1 MIIMG
6 IDTGTKTGFAI
17 NFNGVIAELETFGI
31 IQAQQVVMQTYQ
43 GTLNPSCPVYGH
55 EFIVCIEDTR
65 QRKWVRHD
73 VGRERLKGVGSVNR
87 DGAIWEEFCEY
98 YDIPYLLVPPA
109 HLQGLTKM
117 TEKDFRERTGWT
129 GKQCSEHARDA
140 GMMTWKYHRLIT
152 KGMVKMPKKPSE
164 IKSAQLAQGKKGT

>member
-1 MIIMG
+1 LIIIG
-6 IDTGTKTGFAI
+6 IDTGTKTGYAL
-17 NFNGVIAELETFGI
+17 NADGVLLKLSTLGI
-31 IQAQQVVMQTYQ
+31 IDAQAHV
-43 GTLNPSCPVYGH
+43 LNWAVALKDESFEYFGH
-55 EFIVCIEDTR
+55 QLVICIEDTR
-65 QRKWVRHD
+65 QRKWVRQD

-98 YDIPYLLVPPA
+98 HDIPYLLVPPA

-129 GKQCSEHARDA
+129 GKRCSEHARDA

-152 KGMVKMPKKPSE
+152 KGMVKIPKKPSD
-164 IKSAQLAQGKKGT
+164 IKSAQLAQGKKGA

>member
-1 MIIMG
+1 MVIIG
-6 IDTGTKTGFAI
+6 VDTGTKTGFAVNQDGNLI
-17 NFNGVIAELETFGI
+17 ELATYGI
-31 IQAQQVVMQTYQ
+31 IKAMHRASEYHD
-43 GTLNPSCPVYGH
+43 LFDEPVL
-55 EFIVCIEDTR
+55 VCIEDTR
-65 QRKWVRHD
+65 QRKWVRQD

-98 YDIPYLLVPPA
+98 HDIPYLLVPPA

-129 GKQCSEHARDA
+129 GKRCREHARDA

-152 KGMVKMPKKPSE
+152 KGMVKIPKKPSE
-164 IKSAQLAQGKKGT
+164 IKFTNHSLKG

>member
-1 MIIMG
+1 MIIIG

-17 NFNGVIAELETFGI
+17 NFNGAITELETLGI

-87 DGAIWEEFCEY
+87 DGAIWQEFCEHY
-98 YDIPYLLVPPA
+98 SIPFCLVPPA
-109 HLQGLTKM
+109 HLIGLTKM
-117 TEKDFRERTGWT
+117 TEEDFRERTGWN
-129 GKQCSEHARDA
+129 GKRTSVHARDA

-152 KGMVKMPKKPSE
+152 KGMVKIPKKPSE
-164 IKSAQLAQGKKGT
+164 IKSAQTFYTH